1 MADEIKQKIVLE
13 GEKEYSATLKE
24 ANRNLKTLKS
34 ALKAESAELGS
45 NATAQQKNEVKART
59 LKKQIAEQEKVVATL
74 QSALKE
80 VKDKYGDNADAVAKW
95 EQKLNDAR
103 YDLANFTNDLQKA
116 ESELADSKNA
126 LNDSANAYGDAAD
139 AATDYANAT
148 DAAGQ
153 IADSVT
159 FSSVMTAADNLK
171 DKLVGAIG
179 TIKELGK
186 AAWDWMSDSGAWADE
201 LQTLSDQTGIDK
213 QTLQGW
219 QYASR
224 FVDVEV
230 DTITKAYTKLTNR
243 SKSVNKALNSIGIKA
258 DAGVD
263 AGTVFWEV
271 VEAMEEMDDVA
282 RENTAK
288 EFFGKSYQDL
298 MPLIK
303 AGREGWESYVKEAQ
317 DSGYILTDEQVENLT
332 QFDDARQKLEASF
345 ESLQRQVAEK
355 LAPAFQTVADAL
367 SSMVDKFIEW
377 SKTEEGQTT
386 LNNLGTAIENI
397 VTSLTGE
404 VDFKAIVEG
413 AQQAIEGFTG
423 ALDWI
428 STNWETVKAGILGI
442 GGVIG
447 GLSVAKDVLSALQLI
462 KGIRWSTLPKTPS
475 VPTGPVASTP
485 TTTPG
490 APSGGS
496 ILPYVGVA
504 AGTTVLLNAAAR
516 KLPSDVVEEAAE
528 KTGIK
533 KAMDA
538 LGFDTEA
545 EEVLNEVNRANGIN
559 TFGDVED
566 KVANTPQEKNQE
578 AMRFM
583 FDSLLGGNKT
593 APEPEPEPEIRPED
607 SRLLSGDEN
616 LLQGT
621 LEEIRAA
628 QATVE
633 QAQAEA
639 QAARE
644 VSATPEMRQA
654 AEQYWD
660 ALRSWRNGEP
670 GSGFALEDA
679 YDALDTAFAG
689 QEEEL
694 AKLNTLMDELQG
706 DTNWVSTEDLPDW
719 WFTGPE
725 SLTSSDIQGFVALP
739 EQMEAA
745 VARGAASGVNGLTIS
760 MDGYAVATIVAPY
773 VSQIIASDM

>member
-1 MADEIKQKIVLE
+1 VADEIKQKIVLE
-13 GEKEYSATLKE
+13 GEKEYSAALKE

-45 NATAQQKNEVKART
+45 NASAQQKNEVKART

-103 YDLANFTNDLQKA
+103 YDLANFNNELQKA
-116 ESELADSKNA
+116 ESELANSKDSLK
-126 LNDSANAYGDAAD
+126 DSADAYGDAAD

-153 IADSVT
+153 VADAVT
-159 FSSVMTAADNLK
+159 FQSVMNAADNLK
-171 DKLVGAIG
+171 DRLVGAMN

-186 AAWDWMSDSGAWADE
+186 TAWDWMSDSGAWADE

-219 QYASR
+219 RYASR

-230 DTITKAYTKLTNR
+230 ETITKAYAKLTNR
-243 SKSVNKALNSIGIKA
+243 SKSVNKALKEIGIKA

-271 VEAMEEMDDVA
+271 IEAMEEMDDVA

-288 EFFGKSYQDL
+288 EFFGKSYQEL

-303 AGREGWESYVKEAQ
+303 AGREGWEGYIKEAQ
-317 DSGYILTDEQVENLT
+317 DAGYILSDEQVARLS
-332 QFDDARQKLEASF
+332 QFDDARQQLEASF
-345 ESLQRQVAEK
+345 ESLKLQVAEQ
-355 LAPAFQTVADAL
+355 LAPAFEKVAQAL
-367 SSMVDKFIEW
+367 TDIVDKFIAW
-377 SKTEEGQTT
+377 GKTEEGQAA
-386 LNNLGTAIENI
+386 LKGLGEAIESI
-397 VTSLTGE
+397 ITSLTGDI
-404 VDFKAIVEG
+404 DFNKIVG
-413 AQQAIEGFTG
+413 DAQKAIEGFTG

-428 STNWETVKAGILGI
+428 SKNWETVKAGVLGI

-462 KGIRWSTLPKTPS
+462 KGIRWSTLPKAPS
-475 VPTGPVASTP
+475 VPTGPVASSP

-490 APSGGS
+490 APGGGS

-504 AGTTVLLNAAAR
+504 AGATVLVNEVAKAQSA
-516 KLPSDVVEEAAE
+516 DAMEELAE

-533 KAMDA
+533 KAMEA

-545 EEVLNEVNRANGIN
+545 EKVLNEVNKANGIN

-566 KVANTPQEKNQE
+566 KIANTPQEKNQE

-583 FDSLLGGNKT
+583 FNSLFGGNKP
-593 APEPEPEPEIRPED
+593 APEPKPEIRPED
-607 SRLLSGDEN
+607 SQLLTGDEN

-660 ALRSWRNGEP
+660 ALRSWKNGEP
-670 GSGFALEDA
+670 GSEFALEDA
-679 YDALDTAFAG
+679 FDALDAAFAG

-694 AKLNTLMDELQG
+694 ANLNTLMDKLQG
-706 DTNWVSTEDLPDW
+706 DTDWVSTEDLPDW

-725 SLTSSDIQGFVALP
+725 SLTSTDIQGFVALP

-745 VARGAASGVNGLTIS
+745 VARGAASGVNGLTIT
-760 MDGYAVATIVAPY
+760 MDGYTVARIVAPL
-773 VSQIIASDM
+773 VSQMIAENM

>member
-1 MADEIKQKIVLE
+1 VADEIKQKIVLE
-13 GEKEYSATLKE
+13 GEKEYSAALKE

-45 NATAQQKNEVKART
+45 NASAQQKNEVKART

-103 YDLANFTNDLQKA
+103 YDLANFNNELQKA
-116 ESELADSKNA
+116 ESELANSKDSLK
-126 LNDSANAYGDAAD
+126 DSADAYGDAAD

-153 IADSVT
+153 VADAVT
-159 FSSVMTAADNLK
+159 FQSVMNAADNLK
-171 DKLVGAIG
+171 DRLVGAMN

-186 AAWDWMSDSGAWADE
+186 TAWDWMSDSGAWADE

-219 QYASR
+219 RYASR

-230 DTITKAYTKLTNR
+230 ETITKAYAKLTNR
-243 SKSVNKALNSIGIKA
+243 SKSVNKALKEIGIKA

-288 EFFGKSYQDL
+288 EFFGKSYQEL

-303 AGREGWESYVKEAQ
+303 AGREGWEGYIKEAQ
-317 DSGYILTDEQVENLT
+317 DAGYILSDEQVSRLS
-332 QFDDARQKLEASF
+332 QFDDARQQLEASF
-345 ESLQRQVAEK
+345 ESLKLQVAEQ
-355 LAPAFQTVADAL
+355 LAPAFEKVAQAL
-367 SSMVDKFIEW
+367 TDIVDKFIAW
-377 SKTEEGQTT
+377 GKTEEGQAA
-386 LNNLGTAIENI
+386 LKGLGDAIESIIN
-397 VTSLTGE
+397 SLTGE

-428 STNWETVKAGILGI
+428 SKNWETVKAGILGI

-462 KGIRWSTLPKTPS
+462 KGIKWSMLPKAPAT
-475 VPTGPVASTP
+475 PTGPVATPSADGGKST
-485 TTTPG
+485 
-490 APSGGS
+490 GGGTWLTS
-496 ILPYVGVA
+496 TASKVVGGVA
-504 AGTTVLLNAAAR
+504 AGTVVLFENAVT
-516 KLPSDVVEEAAE
+516 PQGNDDVVQTENGTWVRADTGEAADKHVMPEGATIYTLTEEDIAQRDAQEAAE
-528 KTGIK
+528 K
-533 KAMDA
+533 D
-538 LGFDTEA
+538 
-545 EEVLNEVNRANGIN
+545 
-559 TFGDVED
+559 
-566 KVANTPQEKNQE
+566 
-578 AMRFM
+578 
-583 FDSLLGGNKT
+583 
-593 APEPEPEPEIRPED
+593 
-607 SRLLSGDEN
+607 
-616 LLQGT
+616 
-621 LEEIRAA
+621 
-628 QATVE
+628 
-633 QAQAEA
+633 
-639 QAARE
+639 ARE
-644 VSATPEMRQA
+644 VSVTPEMRQA

-670 GSGFALEDA
+670 GSDFALEDA
-679 YDALDTAFAG
+679 FDALDTAFAG

-694 AKLNTLMDELQG
+694 ANLNTLMDELQG
-706 DTNWVSTEDLPDW
+706 DTDWVSTEDLPDW

-725 SLTSSDIQGFVALP
+725 GLTSTDIQGFVALP

-745 VARGAASGVNGLTIS
+745 VARGAATGVNGLTIS
-760 MDGYAVATIVAPY
+760 MDGYTVARIVAPL
-773 VSQIIASDM
+773 VSQMIAENM